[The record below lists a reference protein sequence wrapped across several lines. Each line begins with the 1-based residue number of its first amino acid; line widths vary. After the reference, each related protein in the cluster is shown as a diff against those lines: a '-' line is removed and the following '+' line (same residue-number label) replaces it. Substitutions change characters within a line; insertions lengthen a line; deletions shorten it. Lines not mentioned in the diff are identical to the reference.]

1 MAEPWSEPDTGR
13 LRAAEALLSISQGS
27 EPTKQD
33 LDWLHSYD
41 DSAPRD
47 GLPLQLAVLDLWR
60 DSGEDVGGW
69 KIAWTSRGARDR
81 GGLGFRP
88 FGFVLASRIL
98 ASDASLPAERVRKG
112 VLEPEICLILGE
124 RLAGPDVSLDQAR
137 GAVSGV
143 APALE
148 ICSQRMPADLSIAT
162 RIGNDMNNWGMVV
175 GPVRPPDIALDDL
188 SVELLQDDRSIAT
201 GRSSPDVVD
210 DPYLSLTR
218 VCRELAA
225 FGLALEAGQL
235 RLKLR
240 IRPRRR
246 VGGVQLLQGRHQGL
260 GHKDATEA
268 AEMAG
273 GGRQGKSVKGVG
285 GGHRRKPCHI
295 RFTVTSVK
303 SSCGGLSP
311 AKR

>member
-1 MAEPWSEPDTGR
+1 MTEPWSEPDTR
-13 LRAAEALLSISQGS
+13 RVRAAEALLSISRGS
-27 EPTKQD
+27 EPTSQD

-81 GGLGFRP
+81 GGPGFRP

-98 ASDASLPAERVRKG
+98 GSDASLPAERVRKG
-112 VLEPEICLILGE
+112 LLEPEICLILGE
-124 RLAGPDVSLDQAR
+124 RLAGTDVSLGQAR
-137 GAVSGV
+137 GAVSGI

-148 ICSQRMPADLSIAT
+148 ICSQRMPPDLSIAT

-225 FGLALEAGQL
+225 FGLALEAGQAVL
-235 RLKLR
+235 TGSVVASARMSEPSVVEARFGPLGSVRLN
-240 IRPRRR
+240 
-246 VGGVQLLQGRHQGL
+246 
-260 GHKDATEA
+260 
-268 AEMAG
+268 
-273 GGRQGKSVKGVG
+273 
-285 GGHRRKPCHI
+285 
-295 RFTVTSVK
+295 VT
-303 SSCGGLSP
+303 
-311 AKR
+311 